1 MIKTM
6 TGKQTDTTL
15 AFNSLKRGL
24 VSVMVLGGAF
34 LALGSAANVS
44 AQPLTDEE
52 IYERAQK
59 LDLPDYI
66 GGSLKGILNQNS
78 TVTYPEDKDGLVG
91 GETKAPQ
98 AAQRLTDE
106 EIYERAQKLDLP
118 DYIGGSLKGILNQN
132 STVTYPEDQDG
143 LVGREPKAPQAAQP
157 LTDEEIYE
165 RAQKLDLPDYIGGSL
180 KGILNQN
187 STVTYP
193 EDKDGLVGGEPKAP
207 QVAQRLTDE
216 EIYERAQKLD
226 LPDYIGGSLKGILNQ
241 NSTVTYPKD
250 Y

>member
-1 MIKTM
+1 
-6 TGKQTDTTL
+6 
-15 AFNSLKRGL
+15 
-24 VSVMVLGGAF
+24 
-34 LALGSAANVS
+34 
-44 AQPLTDEE
+44 
-52 IYERAQK
+52 
-59 LDLPDYI
+59 
-66 GGSLKGILNQNS
+66 
-78 TVTYPEDKDGLVG
+78 
-91 GETKAPQ
+91 
-98 AAQRLTDE
+98 
-106 EIYERAQKLDLP
+106 
-118 DYIGGSLKGILNQN
+118 
-132 STVTYPEDQDG
+132 
-143 LVGREPKAPQAAQP
+143 
-157 LTDEEIYE
+157 DEEIYE

-207 QVAQRLTDE
+207 QAAQPLTDE